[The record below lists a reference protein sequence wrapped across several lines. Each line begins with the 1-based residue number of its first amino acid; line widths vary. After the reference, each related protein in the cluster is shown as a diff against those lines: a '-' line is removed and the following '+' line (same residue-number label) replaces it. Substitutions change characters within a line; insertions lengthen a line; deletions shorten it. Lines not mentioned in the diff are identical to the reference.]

1 MIVLSIYDG
10 VHGIKVLNKK
20 TFCYKESIDECKYCF
35 ASWYFFEFY
44 AFRQSSKQVKK
55 YSDIA
60 ETALKD
66 RSEITQE
73 IASQK
78 VRYQHW
84 TFEYIWKSKPEKITP
99 SVKWNMS
106 VVYGTPKGSVYKI
119 CITEK
124 FWLLIWWKSNNEHL
138 MSISYWWTSVA

>member
-1 MIVLSIYDG
+1 M
-10 VHGIKVLNKK
+10 LNKK

-73 IASQK
+73 IASTK
-78 VRYQHW
+78 STLPALNFRIYLEIE
-84 TFEYIWKSKPEKITP
+84 TWK
-99 SVKWNMS
+99 
-106 VVYGTPKGSVYKI
+106 
-119 CITEK
+119 
-124 FWLLIWWKSNNEHL
+124 NN
-138 MSISYWWTSVA
+138 T